1 MGLGRCGLGIPQ
13 LVRRKR
19 LRRCGRPT
27 GKEVECLLGRRRGLR
42 GVDDELLTGVGW
54 EIEGLVV
61 EGEVADDGV
70 VDLATVR
77 STLTWWVAQRPEGGL
92 AVPDA
97 TGSAS
102 RRSVVVESM
111 VDDNERGA
119 SM

>member
-1 MGLGRCGLGIPQ
+1 VPAGP
-13 LVRRKR
+13 
-19 LRRCGRPT
+19 
-27 GKEVECLLGRRRGLR
+27 RRGLR